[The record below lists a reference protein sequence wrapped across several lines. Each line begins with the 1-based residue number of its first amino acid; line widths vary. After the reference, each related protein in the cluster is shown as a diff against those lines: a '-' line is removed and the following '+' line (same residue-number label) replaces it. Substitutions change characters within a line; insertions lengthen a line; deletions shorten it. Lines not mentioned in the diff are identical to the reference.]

1 MFLPKHLLP
10 ITIVVGILAL
20 ALSIFFPR
28 YFAPLTATAQNA
40 QSPTPLLRGTATPI
54 LRGTATP
61 QVRSTPNATA
71 TATLRPIPSP
81 SPTPAGEHYQIGQSV
96 TSEQLPAIALTV
108 RRATLTDTALILT
121 LAFENRTDDAVRFSF
136 ITAVEQ
142 RRLQLLD
149 GNDQS
154 HPATAVDQS
163 WAAIQ
168 PEDGFVAGG
177 ANVGVVTF
185 ARPLGPGP
193 YQLVGIFDY
202 PPVTFNLAT
211 ATSAP
216 PSSVVPTGTYPVD
229 VTLFSNDEVLE
240 PLRLSVDAV
249 TVTADTLSFQVA
261 IINTNYLSYG
271 LQRGPT
277 GMDATL
283 LDAERR
289 QSAPLTVSPSLASG
303 ITPVEGIP
311 PGERHIGTITFAR
324 PTDLATAHFVFPRYS
339 SLTLRFDSNGL
350 QSSQLTAG
358 ENGAVPPTPTPQPDI
373 ARYHELTALLDQLA
387 SALLAGDRER
397 FSQGLTLSLQPTVA
411 TAFGRLSQMPLATAT
426 FTFAPGQSFEITD
439 SAAMT
444 DMLVLLRYTFDGVPA
459 TNFFVQDF
467 SVDFVRQPN
476 TSGGTTWQIDAISP
490 MNTLPFWWAED
501 VVAHETTHFLIF
513 TRFDSSDAIAV
524 LGEEVEA
531 AYATVSEKGL
541 SLAARYVTYVT
552 DPEDDF
558 AAYTGATNPNVLGVA
573 LSRYQ
578 INQKAINVVSQAF
591 YINGTNFV
599 NAEQLEQRQA
609 TITHELVHLALVGAA
624 RPFTPPW
631 LAEGLAVYYADQNT
645 AADYDAPY
653 NEERLSTLDLSSLT
667 RLSSLGVHDAAGE
680 STSYRYLYSGA
691 VIEYLIEQYGEAQV
705 LAFYRSYAEV
715 PAAEIQ
721 DRLPL
726 FSSQPSQDRVFQMM
740 SVEVTE
746 KALDTFF
753 GLTLSELDSAVKA
766 WLRNPDRSE

>member
-426 FTFAPGQSFEITD
+426 FTF
-439 SAAMT
+439 
-444 DMLVLLRYTFDGVPA
+444 
-459 TNFFVQDF
+459 
-467 SVDFVRQPN
+467 
-476 TSGGTTWQIDAISP
+476 
-490 MNTLPFWWAED
+490 
-501 VVAHETTHFLIF
+501 
-513 TRFDSSDAIAV
+513 
-524 LGEEVEA
+524 
-531 AYATVSEKGL
+531 
-541 SLAARYVTYVT
+541 
-552 DPEDDF
+552 
-558 AAYTGATNPNVLGVA
+558 
-573 LSRYQ
+573 
-578 INQKAINVVSQAF
+578 
-591 YINGTNFV
+591 
-599 NAEQLEQRQA
+599 
-609 TITHELVHLALVGAA
+609 
-624 RPFTPPW
+624 
-631 LAEGLAVYYADQNT
+631 
-645 AADYDAPY
+645 
-653 NEERLSTLDLSSLT
+653 
-667 RLSSLGVHDAAGE
+667 
-680 STSYRYLYSGA
+680 
-691 VIEYLIEQYGEAQV
+691 
-705 LAFYRSYAEV
+705 
-715 PAAEIQ
+715 
-721 DRLPL
+721 
-726 FSSQPSQDRVFQMM
+726 
-740 SVEVTE
+740 
-746 KALDTFF
+746 
-753 GLTLSELDSAVKA
+753 
-766 WLRNPDRSE
+766 